1 MSNFKKVVGQEKGS
15 PKEIIERMK
24 LAYGVSSNVELS
36 KLIETPVSTMSNWLS
51 RDSVPFRYVYECA
64 QVTGKD
70 VDWLLNGKLANANY
84 GELGA
89 SGFTGDE
96 SIYGRILQ
104 SGGQQLLQRL
114 LMAYGFTMQKQL
126 GDLLGLSSGTI
137 STWVRRNHFPGD
149 VVVACALDTGVD
161 LRWLSTGVGSPNDN
175 QQTVKNA
182 EPYLREIPFFKL
194 EDGGINNMGSTH
206 IDTRVFHGATKPSAF
221 VTDGVHNWYADLSS
235 LRLGNGKFLINID
248 GYIDAYDVIRLPGNK
263 IKVSK
268 ESTSFECAIDDVS
281 CVGQILTTLTTV

>member
-1 MSNFKKVVGQEKGS
+1 MSNIKKVVGQEKGS

-64 QVTGKD
+64 QATGKD
-70 VDWLLNGKLANANY
+70 VDWLLNGKLANASY
-84 GELGA
+84 SELGA

-161 LRWLSTGVGSPNDN
+161 LRWLATGEQPIAGGLRLDAELPPNVILVQRKSLLN
-175 QQTVKNA
+175 G
-182 EPYLREIPFFKL
+182 RL
-194 EDGGINNMGSTH
+194 ELKGKTF
-206 IDTRVFHGATKPSAF
+206 IDTTIIPNATSDCELITKDT
-221 VTDGVHNWYADLSS
+221 VTWCVNAKEDMLV
-235 LRLGNGKFLINID
+235 NGLCLLDID
-248 GYIDAYDVIRLPGNK
+248 GMLDIYNITRLPGGK
-263 IKVSK
+263 IKVK
-268 ESTSFECAIDDVS
+268 STIGDEFECSSDDVT
-281 CVGQILTTLTTV
+281 CRGVVIKTIN